1 MNDLPRTQA
10 LRCFITVAREGTV
23 SRAANLLN
31 LTQPAVSLQ
40 LKGLEESTG
49 LLLFNRTPGGFTLTE
64 AGAALLPLAHK
75 AVSAS
80 SDFRTM
86 ADSLKESLRGSLR
99 VGTIL
104 DPEFIRLG
112 PFVRSLATSLK
123 KTEVFLRYG
132 MSDDVLAQ
140 IGKGDLDVGYYVD
153 ATPPESLA
161 SGTLPERHI
170 EDGKYQLAPLM
181 SYDYRVIAPAEW
193 SDKVLGKDWP
203 DLIGLPWLA
212 TPPHS
217 AHRRL
222 LDDIFRPMGSLPK
235 RVAFTDPRIANIGVY
250 HVYGLKE
257 VNAKDFGEPF
267 IREFAGLKPKLLG
280 FNESGEVAR
289 GEVHPD
295 RMLTNAG
302 ACVGDLLVLTKPL
315 GTGILATA
323 LKRDALLETGMAD
336 AVRSMTTLNDGAARA
351 ALKVGMQMET
361 SGVVESSGRCREAAV
376 I

>member
-1 MNDLPRTQA
+1 MNDIPRIQA

-23 SRAANLLN
+23 SRAAHLLN

-40 LKGLEESTG
+40 LKGLEETTG

-75 AVSAS
+75 AVSAT

-153 ATPPESLA
+153 ATPPESSSSA
-161 SGTLPERHI
+161 TSAERCI
-170 EDGKYQLAPLM
+170 DDGRYQLAPLM
-181 SYDYRVIAPAEW
+181 TYHYRVLAPAQW
-193 SDKVLGKDWP
+193 IDKVQGKDWA
-203 DLIGLPWLA
+203 DLIDLPWLA

-222 LDDIFRPMGSLPK
+222 LDDIFRPFGSLPK
-235 RVAFTDPRIANIGVY
+235 RVAFTDQEEAVIDFVESGICLSLARDAIIDRVTRKRNFVIADKVTVTCDLSFACLTSRR
-250 HVYGLKE
+250 H
-257 VNAKDFGEPF
+257 EPVISHAF
-267 IREFAGLKPKLLG
+267 SAMRAVWDLKPANAASAL
-280 FNESGEVAR
+280 VAAPR
-289 GEVHPD
+289 S
-295 RMLTNAG
+295 R
-302 ACVGDLLVLTKPL
+302 K
-315 GTGILATA
+315 TA
-323 LKRDALLETGMAD
+323 R
-336 AVRSMTTLNDGAARA
+336 R
-351 ALKVGMQMET
+351 
-361 SGVVESSGRCREAAV
+361 
-376 I
+376 

>member
-23 SRAANLLN
+23 SRAAGLLN

-75 AVSAS
+75 AVSAT

-86 ADSLKESLRGSLR
+86 ADSLRESLRGSLR

-140 IGKGDLDVGYYVD
+140 IGKGELDVGYYVD
-153 ATPPESLA
+153 ATPPESPCVRDA
-161 SGTLPERHI
+161 RPSAHI
-170 EDGKYQLAPLM
+170 EDGKFQLAPLM
-181 SYDYRVIAPAEW
+181 SYDYRVIAPAN
-193 SDKVLGKDWP
+193 G
-203 DLIGLPWLA
+203 A
-212 TPPHS
+212 T
-217 AHRRL
+217 R
-222 LDDIFRPMGSLPK
+222 
-235 RVAFTDPRIANIGVY
+235 
-250 HVYGLKE
+250 
-257 VNAKDFGEPF
+257 
-267 IREFAGLKPKLLG
+267 
-280 FNESGEVAR
+280 
-289 GEVHPD
+289 
-295 RMLTNAG
+295 
-302 ACVGDLLVLTKPL
+302 
-315 GTGILATA
+315 
-323 LKRDALLETGMAD
+323 
-336 AVRSMTTLNDGAARA
+336 
-351 ALKVGMQMET
+351 
-361 SGVVESSGRCREAAV
+361 
-376 I
+376 